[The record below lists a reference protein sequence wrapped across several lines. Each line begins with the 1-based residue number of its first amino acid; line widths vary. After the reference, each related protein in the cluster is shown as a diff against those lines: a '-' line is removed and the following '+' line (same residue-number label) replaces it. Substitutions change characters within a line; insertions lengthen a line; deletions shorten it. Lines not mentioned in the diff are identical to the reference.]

1 MSGSVPED
9 EKQDH
14 RDLEAE
20 CWVLQT
26 AIVRFAHCFDSL
38 HLLTCE
44 QAWKGDRLEL
54 VEYYHKKLEGLRSD
68 LTTGLVERYV
78 DTVYCVGRD
87 LSTRNDW
94 STAVKWLSIAHEWI
108 NTPELDQLSKEAA
121 ELRLALTRALTQAHL
136 HTEAHDR
143 LEKAESLIVSLE
155 GELGDAMMIL
165 LLRLEVLVADP
176 GESFDASSYA
186 SVVRRMIATAELTD
200 TTFKAILHHIRKLED
215 KSPSTGI
222 GLLDQ
227 FLKAKV
233 MPLGS
238 DKWIEHVAVLRTHMA
253 VSHRET
259 DVTCK
264 DLLSLLDEVKTVTE
278 KTFSAS
284 ATNAIQTVSTDS
296 PRVNQV

>member
-1 MSGSVPED
+1 MLDPADCDCTFRTWLGS
-9 EKQDH
+9 
-14 RDLEAE
+14 
-20 CWVLQT
+20 W
-26 AIVRFAHCFDSL
+26 
-38 HLLTCE
+38 HLLTHE
-44 QAWKGDRLEL
+44 QAWKENRLDL
-54 VEYYHKKLEGLRSD
+54 VEHYHRKLKKYRSEI
-68 LTTGLVERYV
+68 TTGLVERYV
-78 DTVYCVGRD
+78 DTVYRVGRD
-87 LSTRNDW
+87 LSTRNEW
-94 STAVKWLSIAHEWI
+94 STAVKWLSIAREWI

-121 ELRLALTRALTQAHL
+121 ELRLALTRALIQAHL
-136 HTEAHDR
+136 YTEAHDR

-155 GELGDAMMIL
+155 GELGDAMMVL

-227 FLKAKV
+227 FLKIKV
-233 MPLGS
+233 VPAGL

-253 VSHRET
+253 VSRRET

-264 DLLSLLDEVKTVTE
+264 DLLSLLDEVKTVT
-278 KTFSAS
+278 KNTFSTT
-284 ATNAIQTVSTDS
+284 ATNAIQTVSKNF
-296 PRVNQV
+296 PRLNRF